1 MDNEEFENYENYRM
15 MTPDFTPSDSE
26 TESSL
31 RPKILGDYIGQ
42 DKVKENLGVYIEAAL
57 KRGEPLDHVFAL
69 RSSRPRKND
78 ACGNYR

>member
-42 DKVKENLGVYIEAAL
+42 DKVK
-57 KRGEPLDHVFAL
+57 
-69 RSSRPRKND
+69 
-78 ACGNYR
+78 